1 MFRYALYILHTIS
14 GVAMATLFHLVRAQP
29 SCSLTKCSG
38 HLSPFSQ
45 DGLEH
50 SEVILSCRQ
59 LIPNSQCLCLKE
71 QNRCMDVLCLKEKKK
86 KMSNWSLFS
95 VTFLLSE
102 VVLNQKKANKSKQNK
117 PLQGFIFSES
127 QKEYYLT
134 VALC

>member
-14 GVAMATLFHLVRAQP
+14 DVAMATLFHLVRAQP

-59 LIPNSQCLCLKE
+59 LIPNSQCLCLKRAK
-71 QNRCMDVLCLKEKKK
+71 QLHGCLVLKRKKKK

-95 VTFLLSE
+95 VTVLLSE
-102 VVLNQKKANKSKQNK
+102 VVLNQKKSNKQIKKNK
-117 PLQGFIFSES
+117 TNLYRGLFFLNPRKNTI
-127 QKEYYLT
+127 
-134 VALC
+134 

>member
-1 MFRYALYILHTIS
+1 
-14 GVAMATLFHLVRAQP
+14 
-29 SCSLTKCSG
+29 
-38 HLSPFSQ
+38 
-45 DGLEH
+45 
-50 SEVILSCRQ
+50 
-59 LIPNSQCLCLKE
+59 
-71 QNRCMDVLCLKEKKK
+71 
-86 KMSNWSLFS
+86 MSNWSLFS